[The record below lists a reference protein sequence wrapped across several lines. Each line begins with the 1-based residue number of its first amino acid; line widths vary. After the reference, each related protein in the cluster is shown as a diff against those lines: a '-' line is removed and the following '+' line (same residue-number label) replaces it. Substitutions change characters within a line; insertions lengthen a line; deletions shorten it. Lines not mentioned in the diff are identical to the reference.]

1 MTKSNTS
8 SPPRLTASQ
17 EFAFERLC
25 ATARL
30 QFSRPDYGPVKLR
43 TTPLVLGPSGV
54 GKTHLIQAVA
64 KELGLPLMRLTV
76 SNWMIEGVRLDTPT
90 VVRLRRE
97 VERGRPFVLQI
108 DELDKLKSSDEAWC
122 RAQQAEVYNV
132 LDRMPGLVTPEGSSG
147 TSNLWRPEQIEFL
160 THQVFMIGCGTWQ
173 EVFENSGSGKG
184 PVGFWSGPRP
194 QSPDAELQ
202 TKVRQARMI
211 APELLNRFSDDW
223 ILLQGYTRKDFAQ
236 LARDL
241 NLPPTIL
248 DPIEAER
255 SGLNYR
261 YLENVLTKAAVDAM
275 IPYRAPR
282 NPMP

>member
-1 MTKSNTS
+1 MTKPNPS

-108 DELDKLKSSDEAWC
+108 DELDKLKASDEAWC

-132 LDRMPGLVTPEGSSG
+132 LDRIPGLVTTEGTTG
-147 TSNLWRPEQIEFL
+147 TSNLWRQEQIEFL

-173 EVFENSGSGKG
+173 EVFEANSPAKG
-184 PVGFWSGPRP
+184 QLGFWCGPSP
-194 QSPDAELQ
+194 KSPDAELQ
-202 TKVRQARMI
+202 AKVRQARMI
-211 APELLNRFSDDW
+211 APELLNRFSNDW
-223 ILLQGYTRKDFAQ
+223 IFLRGYSREDFAQ

-241 NLPPTIL
+241 HLPPTIL
-248 DPIEAER
+248 DPIEAEN

-261 YLENVLTKAAVDAM
+261 YLENVLTKAAVDSM

-282 NPMP
+282 NPAP